1 MKARTI
7 GDRLVML
14 MKTMGLPQYQ
24 FAEKYSVSK
33 SSITRYRN
41 NERYPEG
48 ELLAALAKENVN
60 IHWLFTG
67 DGEMFVEKDFE
78 RLLSGKNRKKL
89 DVIAAEK
96 GLTYLTEQLYNR
108 TIIMPIVAE
117 ISAGNPLPV
126 PEDYDFLQNVE
137 IPKALLKNDPDK
149 YVVFR
154 VNGNSMQ
161 PIIQHADIVVIRST
175 PFWEEGANKVCAVRT
190 DEGITLKKVIID
202 HRMERII
209 LQPFNMDFSVLII
222 DSDQTSDAS
231 LVGTMALQ
239 LRTY

>member
-1 MKARTI
+1 MKARTL

-14 MKTMGLPQYQ
+14 LKAMDLPQYK

-67 DGEMFVEKDFE
+67 EGEMFVQKDFE

-89 DVIAAEK
+89 DLIAAEK
-96 GLTYLTEQLYNR
+96 GLTYLTDTLYNR
-108 TIIMPIVAE
+108 TVIMPVVAE
-117 ISAGNPLPV
+117 ISAGSPMPV
-126 PEDYDFLQNVE
+126 PDDYEFLQNVE
-137 IPKALLKNDPDK
+137 IPKAFLKNDPDK
-149 YVVFR
+149 YLVFR
-154 VNGNSMQ
+154 VNGRSME
-161 PIIQHADIVVIRST
+161 PLIHNADVVVIRST
-175 PFWEEGANKVCAVRT
+175 PMWDDGDNKVCAVRT

-202 HRMERII
+202 HKMERII

-222 DSDQTSDAS
+222 DSDQTSEVS
-231 LVGTMALQ
+231 LIGVMSLQ
-239 LRTY
+239 LRVF